1 MFPRY
6 FESHNHEFKNFVKY
20 KILATPNPEF
30 KILENRNF
38 EFMISESQNPE
49 LKILPDLGFKG
60 VIIPEVTVGYI
71 RLQGDAVRY
80 SGYGRLKGVTR
91 GSERKNQHKFKLENS
106 TGILARNPN
115 CAI

>member
-6 FESHNHEFKNFVKY
+6 FESHNHEFKNFAKY

-49 LKILPDLGFKG
+49 IEDF
-60 VIIPEVTVGYI
+60 
-71 RLQGDAVRY
+71 A
-80 SGYGRLKGVTR
+80 
-91 GSERKNQHKFKLENS
+91 
-106 TGILARNPN
+106 
-115 CAI
+115 

>member
-6 FESHNHEFKNFVKY
+6 FESHNHEFKNFAKY

-106 TGILARNPN
+106 TGILARNPK

>member
-80 SGYGRLKGVTR
+80 SGYGRLKGSYKGFRTKKSTQIQI
-91 GSERKNQHKFKLENS
+91 GKFH
-106 TGILARNPN
+106 RNP
-115 CAI
+115 CSES